1 MASTLL
7 YAVLKDFREKTTDAI
22 MHTLAPLAHM
32 EDALPRTCEDLTE
45 SRSIVVCMIDRVC
58 L

>member
-7 YAVLKDFREKTTDAI
+7 YAVSGISAMKTIDAI
-22 MHTLAPLAHM
+22 MHTLATLAHM

-45 SRSIVVCMIDRVC
+45 SRSIVCMIDRVC